1 MRPDPVAALKRAIA
15 IVGSQA
21 ELARRVA
28 ASTGNPKVKQAHVW
42 NWLNRDEEVPAEVVL
57 AIEAA
62 TVDEKTGRPRV
73 LRNDLR
79 PDLYPENV
87 AA

>member
-1 MRPDPVAALKRAIA
+1 MKPSVAALMRAVR

-21 ELARRVA
+21 ELARRI
-28 ASTGNPKVKQAHVW
+28 GKKQAHVW
-42 NWLNRDEEVPAEVVL
+42 NWINRDKRTPAEMVL

-62 TVDEKTGRPRV
+62 TLDEKTGRPRV
-73 LRNDLR
+73 LRHDLR
-79 PDLYPENV
+79 PDLYPEERE